1 MDILYDIYRFLF
13 DIDEHNS
20 DVESKSMLEQ
30 KKEVNESK
38 KDKVKVEF
46 FIGDVNIHDKS
57 KI

>member
-1 MDILYDIYRFLF
+1 MDILYDIYIFLF
-13 DIDEHNS
+13 GIDEHNS

-30 KKEVNESK
+30 KKEVNEFK

>member
-57 KI
+57 KK

>member
-1 MDILYDIYRFLF
+1 M
-13 DIDEHNS
+13 DEHNS
-20 DVESKSMLEQ
+20 DVESKSMVEQ
-30 KKEVNESK
+30 KNEVNESK